1 MNIKLLLRLL
11 GAILLVEAAAML
23 PSLVIALGYGE
34 GDAMSFVYTIGLLLL
49 IGIPLRLFIKT
60 EQTNL
65 RAREGFLVVSMAW
78 ICLSVFGALP
88 FVFSGV
94 IPNFVDALFEAV
106 SGFTTTGATIMPQVE
121 GQPHGVM
128 FWRSFTHWIGGMGV
142 LVLTLALLPQMSGRT
157 SHLVRAESP
166 GPTLSKIVPR
176 MGDTAKILYIIYGV
190 LTLLEFL
197 LLMLAGMGAYD
208 AAIHALGTA
217 GTGGF
222 SNYSAS
228 VGHFDSALIDA
239 IITLFMVLFG
249 INFVIYYKLITR
261 DFEEIK
267 ANEELKWYLGIYI
280 SVTLIIT
287 LPYTVYP
294 PVPEA
299 AKGMEAV

>member
-142 LVLTLALLPQMSGRT
+142 LVLTLALLP
-157 SHLVRAESP
+157 
-166 GPTLSKIVPR
+166 
-176 MGDTAKILYIIYGV
+176 
-190 LTLLEFL
+190 
-197 LLMLAGMGAYD
+197 
-208 AAIHALGTA
+208 
-217 GTGGF
+217 
-222 SNYSAS
+222 
-228 VGHFDSALIDA
+228 
-239 IITLFMVLFG
+239 
-249 INFVIYYKLITR
+249 
-261 DFEEIK
+261 
-267 ANEELKWYLGIYI
+267 
-280 SVTLIIT
+280 
-287 LPYTVYP
+287 
-294 PVPEA
+294 
-299 AKGMEAV
+299 